1 MILDTQATFAVAQSV
16 ASTAGDVVSTNVYDT
31 GATADTGI
39 GENFFLLAKMNAALA
54 GAGASIQVVLQ
65 TSAAEGSGYTD
76 AAAGPVVALA
86 SAGASA
92 NLAKIRV
99 PIGLKRYLR
108 VVFRISGA
116 TTSGGTAS
124 AYIVK
129 DVEAVQY
136 GASGFTVA

>member
-1 MILDTQATFAVAQSV
+1 MYIDTQETFAAAQSV
-16 ASTAGDVVSTNVYDT
+16 AAAAGDVVSTNVYDT

-39 GENFFLLAKMNAALA
+39 GENFYLLAKMNAALV

-65 TSAAEGSGYTD
+65 TSASEGSGYTD
-76 AAAGPVVALA
+76 AVAGPVVPVA
-86 SAGASA
+86 SAGANA

-116 TTSGGTAS
+116 TTTAGTAS
-124 AYIVK
+124 VYIVK
-129 DVEAVQY
+129 DVEALQY

>member
-1 MILDTQATFAVAQSV
+1 MYIDTQETFAAAQSV
-16 ASTAGDVVSTNVYDT
+16 AAAAGDVVSTNVYDT
-31 GATADTGI
+31 GAAADTGI
-39 GENFFLLAKMNAALA
+39 GENFYLLAKMNAALV

-65 TSAAEGSGYTD
+65 TSAAEGSGYAD
-76 AAAGPVVALA
+76 AAAGPVVAVG

-116 TTSGGTAS
+116 TTTGGTAS